1 MLRSRL
7 LSVGLAAL
15 AAVVLAAGPAPAQ
28 HPPATGNTKMWPWN
42 VGTGYVGYN
51 EPVTRPTAPEP
62 GVPPQPPRKYQLWTY
77 TLPQKTTGED
87 ANSVELVAHLP
98 EDAVIWFEGQQM
110 PRKETMMR
118 DFVSPPLTPGV
129 NYVYDIR
136 VNWAEDDRRAEQALK
151 VRVQAGDTLCLDL
164 RPVHNKD
171 VQAEIKASLDK
182 LTPEDRKGAERQGF
196 CAVQESN
203 PLGSMGTP
211 VKVTLKG
218 QPVFLCCPGCVDK
231 ARTNPDQTLARV
243 KDLQARKVGSDK
255 P

>member
-7 LSVGLAAL
+7 LSISLLSLAAI
-15 AAVVLAAGPAPAQ
+15 VLASGPAPAQ

-51 EPVTRPTAPEP
+51 EPTSRPTVPEP
-62 GVPPQPPRKYQLWTY
+62 GVLPQPPRKYQVLTY
-77 TLPQKTTGED
+77 TQPEKATGAD

-136 VNWAEDDRRAEQALK
+136 VNWAEEDRRAEQALK
-151 VRVQAGDTLCLDL
+151 VRVQAGDILCLDL
-164 RPVHNKD
+164 RPVGNKD

-182 LTPEDRKGAERQGF
+182 LSPEDRKAAEAQGF
-196 CAVQESN
+196 CAVQENN
-203 PLGSMGTP
+203 PLGTMGTP

-218 QPVFLCCPGCVDK
+218 QPVFVCCPGCVDK
-231 ARTNPDQTLARV
+231 ARSNPDQTLARA
-243 KDLQARKVGSDK
+243 KNSEARKASSDK
-255 P
+255 Q